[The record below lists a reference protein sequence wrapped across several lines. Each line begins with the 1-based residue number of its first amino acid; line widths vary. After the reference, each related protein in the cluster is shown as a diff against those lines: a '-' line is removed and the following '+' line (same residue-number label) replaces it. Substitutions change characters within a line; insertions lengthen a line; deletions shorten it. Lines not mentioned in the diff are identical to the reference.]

1 LLNAFYFRAMVGN
14 LIKQSYMSESRQ
26 GRVFLV
32 GAGPGDPELLTLKAH
47 RLLRSARLILH
58 DDLVPSEIL
67 ALAGSRAKIVN
78 VGKRCGAKR
87 ITQAEINEQMINAA
101 RECIDVVRLKS
112 GDPAIFG
119 RLGEELDALAAANI
133 DFEIVPGITAGIAAA
148 AALGMSLT
156 DRRTA
161 SRLLIASA
169 HHASDQAASEN
180 APGAEEAK
188 KEAKEEAK
196 QDWSAL
202 RHGDTTL
209 MIYMPGHGLAGLR
222 DELLEAGLAADTPAV
237 IVSNA
242 TTRRQRHRHTT
253 LGEIAGGPQLEAPSV
268 LLVGRA
274 LDRERTRRYASAAI
288 DISLLINQAEAVL
301 AGK

>member
-1 LLNAFYFRAMVGN
+1 MPKA
-14 LIKQSYMSESRQ
+14 KQ
-26 GRVFLV
+26 GKVFLV

-47 RLLRSARLILH
+47 RLLREARLILH
-58 DDLVPSEIL
+58 DDLVAVEIL
-67 ALAGSRAKIVN
+67 DLAGPDAKLVN

-87 ITQAEINEQMINAA
+87 ITQGEINAQMIDAA
-101 RECIDVVRLKS
+101 RKGTDVVRLKS

-119 RLGEELDALAAANI
+119 RLGEELDALEDAHVA
-133 DFEIVPGITAGIAAA
+133 FEIVPGITAGIAAA

-169 HHASDQAASEN
+169 HYATQNPNDSTAL
-180 APGAEEAK
+180 P
-188 KEAKEEAK
+188 K
-196 QDWSAL
+196 QDWSGL
-202 RHGDTTL
+202 TRGDTTL
-209 MIYMPGHGLAGLR
+209 MIYMPGHGVANLR
-222 DELLEAGLAADTPAV
+222 DELLAAGLATETPAI

-253 LGEIAGGPQLEAPSV
+253 LAEIAAGTQLESPSV
-268 LLVGRA
+268 LLIGRA
-274 LDRERTRRYASAAI
+274 LARRKVSRSEE
-288 DISLLINQAEAVL
+288 ISLLIEQAESVL